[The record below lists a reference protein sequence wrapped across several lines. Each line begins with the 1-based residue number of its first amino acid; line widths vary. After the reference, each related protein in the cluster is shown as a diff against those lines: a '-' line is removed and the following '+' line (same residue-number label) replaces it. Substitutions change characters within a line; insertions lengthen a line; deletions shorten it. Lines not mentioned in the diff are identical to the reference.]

1 MTTDFYP
8 WKLGDPES
16 PGENSHLGG
25 QLPRVAQFIFCPA
38 VFFKSLLKLLQY
50 CFYVF
55 MFWFSGHEAYRILA
69 PQAGTEPTLPELE
82 GKVLTREVPGLA
94 GGFETFDINNNG
106 LMTPGT
112 TTFDFFFMPI
122 ASE

>member
-1 MTTDFYP
+1 MKIPT
-8 WKLGDPES
+8 LGD
-16 PGENSHLGG
+16 NSQEWLSSSF
-25 QLPRVAQFIFCPA
+25 APA

-55 MFWFSGHEAYRILA
+55 MFWFSGLEAYRILA

-82 GKVLTREVPGLA
+82 GKVLTGEVPGLA

-112 TTFDFFFMPI
+112 TIFDFFFMPM